1 MIISP
6 FFPGLSSRSSYPPFP
21 CIVTPLNAPFNE
33 GHVAQ
38 RGIDLGAL
46 LGGGIIGFPAAAL
59 AGSLSAFFGCGCAC
73 FLLAELVRCCCR
85 SCLPACIQQRSTFLR
100 SQGQQLGVARRR
112 EEGRGPRRPRP
123 AAAVAALLLADG
135 PRLLGPLRRRRGRVH
150 DRRVRRAHRA
160 REAERRVPRPQVRK
174 GQRGEI
180 VVFEPR
186 LIGDQRERR
195 PRSGAAGAFFPFF
208 SFFLFSAV
216 LVRSP
221 SNKKKL
227 SHALDTAA
235 KCSASA
241 GRRSLLAGPS
251 SRSRACRW
259 RGPLGTCGLQSSTC
273 LSGCVVVFPFFHEN
287 FRVFFFKFFFR
298 FFPFLLLSL
307 TLLFLSP
314 TPPFPSP
321 GPGRV
326 QVRHT
331 RGAGL
336 DQTRVAGRGGHRE

>member
-1 MIISP
+1 M
-6 FFPGLSSRSSYPPFP
+6 SSRSSYPPFP

-186 LIGDQRERR
+186 LIGDRRERR
-195 PRSGAAGAFFPFF
+195 PRSGAAGASFPFF
-208 SFFLFSAV
+208 SFFSF
-216 LVRSP
+216 LVRS
-221 SNKKKL
+221 
-227 SHALDTAA
+227 
-235 KCSASA
+235 
-241 GRRSLLAGPS
+241 R
-251 SRSRACRW
+251 
-259 RGPLGTCGLQSSTC
+259 
-273 LSGCVVVFPFFHEN
+273 
-287 FRVFFFKFFFR
+287 
-298 FFPFLLLSL
+298 SL
-307 TLLFLSP
+307 TL
-314 TPPFPSP
+314 
-321 GPGRV
+321 
-326 QVRHT
+326 
-331 RGAGL
+331 
-336 DQTRVAGRGGHRE
+336 